1 VQIAL
6 PGGGLD
12 AYKSKSQRARIA
24 TESWAESNLFCP
36 NCSSPE
42 LISAEV
48 GTPVID
54 FTCPKCA
61 ATYQLKSQSSAF
73 SGRIVD
79 AAYSSMVRAIMEDRT
94 PNLYALHYRLAGWQ
108 VANVILIPRFA
119 FPLSAIEKR
128 KPLAAT
134 ARRAG
139 WVGCN
144 ILLQAIPE
152 DARIKIVS
160 DGKPVAPAVVR
171 AQYARVRPLAK
182 IKAEQRGW
190 TLDVLNVVRSLKK
203 PEFDLADV
211 YKADAKLAKLH
222 PANRHVRDKIRQ
234 QLQVLRDLGILT
246 FLGGGEYRLG

>member
-1 VQIAL
+1 MQIAL

-12 AYKSKSQRARIA
+12 AYKSNSQRARIA

-36 NCSSPE
+36 NCNSPD
-42 LISAEV
+42 LVSATI

-61 ATYQLKSQSSAF
+61 STYQLKSQSSAF
-73 SGRIVD
+73 SARIVD
-79 AAYSSMVRAIMEDRT
+79 AAYSSMVRAITEDRT
-94 PNLYALHYRLAGWQ
+94 PNLYALHYHLSEWS
-108 VANVILIPRFA
+108 VANVILIPHFA

-144 ILLQAIPE
+144 ILLNAIPE

-182 IKAEQRGW
+182 IKAKQRGW
-190 TLDVLNVVRSLKK
+190 TLDVLNVVCSLGKT
-203 PEFDLADV
+203 EFDLSEV
-211 YKADAKLAKLH
+211 YKSEQKLAHLH
-222 PANRHVRDKIRQ
+222 PANRNVQPKIRQ
-234 QLQVLRDLGILT
+234 QLQILRDLGILD
-246 FLGGGEYRLG
+246 FLAPGKYRLR